1 MIKLIA
7 TDLDGTLLDDK
18 KRLPQDFF
26 EVLDRLFEKEIHFA
40 VSSGRTYSAVE
51 HLFPEEYRKKMDF
64 ICDNGACILRGGE
77 LIDVTPLDRKTYVE
91 LLDACEKI
99 GGLKVIACAAGGTY
113 HLSEGEEFNAEVS
126 KFYKNHVTC
135 DNLYDVQD
143 TIFKLAICDEQGT
156 MQRAKPAV
164 DAIFGSRLNVQVS
177 GAIWMDVMASG
188 ITKGKAL
195 SRLGESIGAQY
206 EQIMAFGDYF
216 NDVEMLKAAGWS
228 FCMENGHEDVKK
240 LCRYIAPSNNDSGVT
255 KMICKYVLGDGE

>member
-7 TDLDGTLLDDK
+7 SDLDGTLLDDK
-18 KRLPQDFF
+18 KRLPEDFF
-26 EVLDRLFEKEIHFA
+26 KVLDRLYEKGVHFA
-40 VSSGRTYSAVE
+40 VASGRTFSAVE
-51 HLFPEEYRKKMDF
+51 HLFPKEYREKMDF
-64 ICDNGACILRGGE
+64 ICDNGACIYHGCE
-77 LIDVTPLDRKTYVE
+77 PVDITPLDRETYIE

-99 GGLKVIACAAGGTY
+99 GGLKLIVCAAGGTY
-113 HLSEGEEFNAEVS
+113 HLSEGDEFDAEVS

-135 DNLYDVQD
+135 ENLYDVQD
-143 TIFKLAICDEQGT
+143 TIFKLAICDLQGT

-195 SRLGESIGAQY
+195 SRLGKLVGAEY
-206 EQIMAFGDYF
+206 DDIMAFGDYF

-228 FCMENGHEDVKK
+228 FCMQNGHEDVKK
-240 LCRYIAPSNNDSGVT
+240 LCKYVAPSNNEFGVT
-255 KMICKYVLGDGE
+255 KMICKYVLGD